1 MKIKW
6 LRGNS
11 YISFRRPDLWFVQG
25 IRDSGKSSLL
35 EHLAEIHLSKGHTVW
50 DMYASRDGENLA
62 WLRSPWA
69 EKKRILL
76 IRGQGVDVDCG
87 FPSKLVDQVSLAD
100 FERYDIIISSPPL
113 FLNMDQEFFELGR
126 LTDKLYRRLEWK
138 KLTYVIMREAANFLY
153 SRMKLIADQN
163 EAKTQAVY
171 MLREGRHCGISFG
184 LDSVRLLSIDV
195 NVRSIAD
202 YMILKSQG
210 HQALQREYR
219 WLFRY
224 FQPYSIMHMPQ
235 NCFCIITKKGC
246 VGYGVFKYPKW
257 HKQERENILKAVGIK
272 IEYGEPVREGKYR
285 GKFKTIGDEEHAEII
300 RLYLDGG
307 LSMARIAEELNRSTA
322 SIKMHI
328 DRHNESIEKMG
339 YCPACRRVKSS
350 LEGEKAVR

>member
-6 LRGNS
+6 LRGNE
-11 YISFRRPDLWFVQG
+11 YISFRRPSLWFVQG
-25 IRDSGKSSLL
+25 IRGSGKSSFL
-35 EHLAEIHLSKGHTVW
+35 EHLAEIHLSKGHAVW

-69 EKKRILL
+69 ERKRILL
-76 IRGQGVDVDCG
+76 VKGEGVDVDSS
-87 FPSKLVDQVSLAD
+87 FPSKVVDQVSLAD
-100 FERYDIIISSPPL
+100 FENFDIIISSPPL
-113 FLNMDQEFFELGR
+113 FLNMDQEFTELGR

-138 KLTYVIMREAANFLY
+138 RLTYVIMREAANFLY
-153 SRMKLIADQN
+153 SRMKLIADQT
-163 EAKTQAVY
+163 EAKTQAIY

-195 NVRSIAD
+195 SVRSIAD

-210 HQALQREYR
+210 HQGLEREYR

-235 NCFCIITKKGC
+235 SCFAIITRGGC
-246 VGYGVFKYPKW
+246 VGYGTFKYPEW
-257 HKQERENILKAVGIK
+257 HKKERENILRAVGLK
-272 IEYGEPVREGKYR
+272 IEYSDIPKKAEYR
-285 GKFKTIGDEEHAEII
+285 GRYTTIGDEEHAEII
-300 RLYLDGG
+300 RLYLDEDLG
-307 LSMARIAEELNRSTA
+307 MRKIAEKLSRSTA

-328 DRHNESIEKMG
+328 DRHNSSIEKMG

-350 LEGEKAVR
+350 LEAERAVR